1 MEYDAFL
8 SFHGVEFGL
17 MEGTDGLLIVK
28 TGSGG
33 TIYGRE
39 NKYLTLADCI
49 MERHNVSV
57 MVSDNPLEIAPEE
70 NMSTTMSVAADY
82 IASQK
87 DGIPVSYFGVSKGGQ
102 YGAMYGYRYPFVQK
116 WLLLNM
122 PVMINWHK
130 SRAGLMKMSE
140 EQEVTMIF
148 GERDPSCPYA
158 ALIDLLRREN
168 IKRVTLPDVGHTFS
182 HEIDEF
188 LRLAERFLVDK
199 E

>member
-33 TIYGRE
+33 TIYGHE
-39 NKYLTLADCI
+39 NKYLTLADRI
-49 MERHNVSV
+49 TERHNVSV

-82 IASQK
+82 IASRNACSS
-87 DGIPVSYFGVSKGGQ
+87 ISYFGVSKGGQ

-130 SRAGLMKMSE
+130 SKAGLMKMPTD
-140 EQEVTMIF
+140 QEVTLLF
-148 GERDPSCPYA
+148 GERDPSYPYA
-158 ALIDLLRREN
+158 ELIDLMRKEN

-188 LRLAERFLVDK
+188 LRLTERFLFD
-199 E
+199 EE